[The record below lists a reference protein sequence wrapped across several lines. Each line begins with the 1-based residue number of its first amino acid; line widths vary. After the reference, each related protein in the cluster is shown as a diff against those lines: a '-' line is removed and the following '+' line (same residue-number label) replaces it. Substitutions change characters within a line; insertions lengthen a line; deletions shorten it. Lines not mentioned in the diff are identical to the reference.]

1 MTKHQRKSAR
11 FNLYVLLF
19 LEAKANTYLV
29 FPKAFHDNVNSKSAQ
44 LSKEVSKPENCFLS
58 AVEGEDS
65 ESI

>member
-19 LEAKANTYLV
+19 LEAKANVYIV
-29 FPKAFHDNVNSKSAQ
+29 FSKTFHDNVNSKSSQ
-44 LSKEVSKPENCFLS
+44 LSQEVSKAENCFLS